1 VFVPRQK
8 LRSASTVLA
17 LTLIATMLASPAT
30 AGARA
35 MRTKHPDLGK
45 CALKRSFKL
54 FTETPEVVVSWASRT
69 SVVGDVSVSNTVYS
83 TCLRRTGERHQL
95 YADSSDPSP
104 DAGYVNQVAALRAAG
119 DYVLFV
125 SSFTQDNPDGSTT
138 GSAEFHLIDVADHN
152 HTVVAIPDPNYGLIG
167 FEEIAVSTNGFIG
180 WAQINVGSTAVTET
194 VEADTGSGPVAVA
207 TAPIPDTLTFLPFH
221 NLAFH
226 GETLTWTESQ
236 SARLTQTT

>member
-1 VFVPRQK
+1 VFVPRRT

-69 SVVGDVSVSNTVYS
+69 SVVGDVSVSNIVYS

-125 SSFTQDNPDGSTT
+125 SSFTQDNPDGST
-138 GSAEFHLIDVADHN
+138 GDAGFHLVDVADHN
-152 HTVVAIPDPNYGLIG
+152 HTVIAIPDPNYGLIG
-167 FEEIAVSTNGFIG
+167 LDDIAVSTDGFIG
-180 WAQINVGSTAVTET
+180 WAQVNVETAGVTET
-194 VEADTGSGPVAVA
+194 VEGDTGSGPVAVA
-207 TAPIPDTLTFLPFH
+207 SAPIPDTLTFLPFH
-221 NLAFH
+221 NLAFR

-236 SARLTQTT
+236 SAQLTRTS